1 MPKLVRFLLV
11 HAAIGFGLA
20 FVFVGALVAFDT
32 GGLRT
37 LMMSSD
43 VGLVAFFLLVFL
55 NGLTFGSV
63 QIGVAVMLLGEEDG
77 DHGGGGDRLWNRTWS
92 QVRAWLAPP
101 PKHAPK
107 YAPVTIP
114 SKHR

>member
-20 FVFVGALVAFDT
+20 FVFVGVLVAFDT

-43 VGLVAFFLLVFL
+43 VGFAAFLLLVFL

-77 DHGGGGDRLWNRTWS
+77 DQPNGGDRFWNRAWAH
-92 QVRAWLAPP
+92 VRAWLAPP
-101 PKHAPK
+101 PKRAV
-107 YAPVTIP
+107 VTISP
-114 SKHR
+114 KHR

>member
-1 MPKLVRFLLV
+1 MPQLVRFLLV

-20 FVFVGALVAFDT
+20 FVFVGMLVAFDT

-43 VGLVAFFLLVFL
+43 IGFVAFLLLVFL

-77 DHGGGGDRLWNRTWS
+77 DHGGGEHFWNRTWAH
-92 QVRAWLAPP
+92 VRAWLAPP
-101 PKHAPK
+101 PKRIA
-107 YAPVTIP
+107 VTIP

>member
-1 MPKLVRFLLV
+1 MPILVRFLLV

-20 FVFVGALVAFDT
+20 FIFVSALVVFDT

-37 LMMSSD
+37 LMASSN
-43 VGLVAFFLLVFL
+43 VGLVAFLLLVFL

-77 DHGGGGDRLWNRTWS
+77 NPDGGGHSQWNRTWAHI
-92 QVRAWLAPP
+92 RAWLAPP
-101 PKHAPK
+101 PKRIA
-107 YAPVTIP
+107 VTIP

>member
-1 MPKLVRFLLV
+1 MPKLVRFLLI

-20 FVFVGALVAFDT
+20 FVFVATLVAFDT

-37 LMMSSD
+37 LMMNSD
-43 VGLVAFFLLVFL
+43 VGIVAFLLLVFL

-77 DHGGGGDRLWNRTWS
+77 DHDEGGGGDRLWNRAWAH
-92 QVRAWLAPP
+92 VRAWLAPP
-101 PKHAPK
+101 PKRVA
-107 YAPVTIP
+107 VTIP
-114 SKHR
+114 SKQKHR

>member
-1 MPKLVRFLLV
+1 MPILVRFLLI

-20 FVFVGALVAFDT
+20 FVFVSVLVALDT

-43 VGLVAFFLLVFL
+43 VGFVAFFLLVFL

-77 DHGGGGDRLWNRTWS
+77 DRRGGGRSQWDRAWN
-92 QVRAWLAPP
+92 QVRQWLAPP
-101 PKHAPK
+101 PKRVAVP
-107 YAPVTIP
+107 IP
-114 SKHR
+114 SKRRR

>member
-1 MPKLVRFLLV
+1 MPQLVRFLLI
-11 HAAIGFGLA
+11 HAAIGFALA

-43 VGLVAFFLLVFL
+43 VGFVAFLLLVFL

-63 QIGVAVMLLGEEDG
+63 QIGVAVMLLGEENG
-77 DHGGGGDRLWNRTWS
+77 GHGGGGEHLWNRTWA

-101 PKHAPK
+101 RKCV
-107 YAPVTIP
+107 PVTVP